1 MTSKE
6 ELMKR
11 VEEVWK
17 DPNYDDLLELVG
29 DLTKYIKENL

>member
-1 MTSKE
+1 MTAKE
-6 ELMKR
+6 DLMKR
-11 VEEVWK
+11 VEDVWE